1 MIRKATLYAWA
12 GFMYVWTL
20 LSVVALFYFPVYL
33 DASATRL
40 LPRGPMP
47 WGAVALAAAG
57 GPLCLAMVLDSTR
70 VRAGALY
77 APFRATVVNLWL
89 WLTFTT
95 WQPTG
100 RVVWDAG
107 FAWARPLYMLYWIA
121 AAVAAYAL
129 SLAGGGLGD
138 VSGCGPILGYL
149 RNAPGSPR
157 KFDAPSLYRYSRH
170 PFCTYL
176 IVSLW
181 LTPLMTADRL
191 LWAALGSIHAV
202 GIAGA
207 EERRME
213 RVFGGEYRAYRS
225 RVLKWLPIRYKG
237 EEGDP
242 DAA

>member
-1 MIRKATLYAWA
+1 MIRTATLYAWA

-20 LSVVALFYFPVYL
+20 ISVAALLYFPVYL
-33 DASATRL
+33 DACATRV
-40 LPRGPMP
+40 LPRGPI
-47 WGAVALAAAG
+47 LA
-57 GPLCLAMVLDSTR
+57 
-70 VRAGALY
+70 
-77 APFRATVVNLWL
+77 
-89 WLTFTT
+89 
-95 WQPTG
+95 
-100 RVVWDAG
+100 
-107 FAWARPLYMLYWIA
+107 
-121 AAVAAYAL
+121 
-129 SLAGGGLGD
+129 
-138 VSGCGPILGYL
+138 YL

-225 RVLKWLPIRYKG
+225 
-237 EEGDP
+237 
-242 DAA
+242 